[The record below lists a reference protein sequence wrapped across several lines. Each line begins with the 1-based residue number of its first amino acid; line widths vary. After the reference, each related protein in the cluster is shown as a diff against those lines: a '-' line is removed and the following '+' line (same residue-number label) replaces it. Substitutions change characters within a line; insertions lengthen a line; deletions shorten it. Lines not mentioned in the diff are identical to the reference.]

1 MSDYKGIFY
10 EPASYDDVPEPTDAD
25 LAAIEAAWDETFWFN
40 APPDC
45 GPEPGDVQAW
55 SESLPVLAA
64 LHAAGEFVPGGREWL
79 YTFTT
84 HLFGFVDSTADMVPA
99 EMVEALSAWN
109 WHMSQMNPRQG
120 NLVKKAP
127 TDQRSATHIP
137 RMLLTRPV
145 RGKYMTFDNCAWLL
159 ELSTPQLEKFLW
171 PHADLPALH
180 LVAAALLDDHDLSIK
195 DACVDSGVD
204 RHTAGG
210 FLKLRYPQ
218 IHRSKGSRRPALSTR
233 AFNMSV
239 DLLNHGWSLRDIYGT
254 LVEAGHIPE
263 SYKFNSLWARLYR
276 AGVPITKAQ
285 RAKPPCEPVGSQ
297 DAAA

>member
-10 EPASYDDVPEPTDAD
+10 EPASYDAVPEPTDAD

-45 GPEPGDVQAW
+45 GPEPADVQAW

-64 LHAAGEFVPGGREWL
+64 LHAAGEFLPGDREWL
-79 YTFTT
+79 YTFST

-171 PHADLPALH
+171 PHADLRALH
-180 LVAAALLDDHDLSIK
+180 QVAAALLDDDDLSLTE
-195 DACVDSGVD
+195 ACVQFGQD
-204 RHTAGG
+204 RGTAKG
-210 FLKLRYPQ
+210 FLALRYPE
-218 IHRSKGSRRPALSTR
+218 IHRSKGSRKPGLSTR
-233 AFNMSV
+233 AFKLAV
-239 DLLNHGWSLRDIYGT
+239 ELVEGGVSLRET
-254 LVEAGHIPE
+254 HKVLLANGHIPAT
-263 SYKFNSLWARLYR
+263 YKFNSLWARLYR
-276 AGVPITKAQ
+276 AGVSITKAQ
-285 RAKPPCEPVGSQ
+285 RS
-297 DAAA
+297 AAA